1 MAINLKNIITETTA
15 KDTLVNAVN
24 ALTKTFGGKKI
35 DKNYVKK
42 YLKSIEQIA
51 RKKPGQFVKDY
62 GTFSSAD
69 WIEDAQYNLQNEGKL
84 NEGDRDTY
92 TWKQINDVLFD
103 LRMPDKH
110 ILMVR
115 KALKKSR

>member
-1 MAINLKNIITETTA
+1 MADYLIKLNSGDDYI
-15 KDTLVNAVN
+15 V
-24 ALTKTFGGKKI
+24 FGE
-35 DKNYVKK
+35 
-42 YLKSIEQIA
+42 S
-51 RKKPGQFVKDY
+51 
-62 GTFSSAD
+62 
-69 WIEDAQYNLQNEGKL
+69 KL

-115 KALKKSR
+115 KALKKL